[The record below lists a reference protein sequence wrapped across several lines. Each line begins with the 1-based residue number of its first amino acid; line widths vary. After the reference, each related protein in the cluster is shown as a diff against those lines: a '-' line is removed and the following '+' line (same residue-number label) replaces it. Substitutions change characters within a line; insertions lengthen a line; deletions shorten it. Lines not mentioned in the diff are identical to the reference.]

1 MLKFLLI
8 LLVIDIVINRYA
20 FNYIENDAFW
30 GDGLKHIFKRTPA
43 NIIYHMTEYLKNL
56 LIIWIVLE
64 LILLIF

>member
-43 NIIYHMTEYLKNL
+43 NIIYNITEYLKNL
-56 LIIWIVLE
+56 
-64 LILLIF
+64 